1 MTKPQLKQTVL
12 AFEILEQRHL
22 LTGSFPTEGWQS
34 VLLDEGVAGDLELSF
49 SRDVPTVDFNG
60 TAVAANQPRFAA
72 EQLVTDTH
80 LWSQVLPQI
89 SNKPSFV
96 GSGWDHDGTTPLA
109 VVMAYPKIYFVRGD
123 AFSVENEYYFTGGD
137 LLNGAVS
144 GYRYWPASAVVHE
157 GLVVFQAHRQRS
169 EDGEWIR
176 EGSSFI
182 YTQDYGQTMQ
192 RVSQVGGGFDVPP
205 LENNVADGMKSA
217 RTWSFTNSFPEKSS
231 TDLLGAWFPW
241 ADYLRGKDKPK
252 GGQIGL
258 FRARR
263 TEVEQP
269 WIVEPNRLVFERWE
283 PSDAGGMHAHSAG
296 VFNDGMVSF
305 WGDVDDRNHMARHVA
320 EDLENYTTTTWTHN
334 TEFNGAWSP
343 DDNKVYRIGNQAASV
358 APGPNFGEV
367 LVTGDEQPEL
377 IMKIQRPDDPNGTA
391 IIRNQKGSFSGAM
404 YTGTMYTGRISLDI
418 HHLRDRGYVV
428 LEQWSKSQLQN
439 ISAIHY
445 SVDGEI
451 WTTLLNHDN
460 GYPRLYGDSILQTT
474 SDGIYAATAPGRSEV
489 FSPLAIS
496 PGGTNLSN
504 TTWDELTPPGAS
516 NTFRAVEFTDGEY
529 RYTDS
534 GELVSPQPVSSP
546 PVMETTPIFEV
557 TTDGFSTSLGT
568 RNASNIP
575 SSDGEIHRLDMW
587 YYNLSGDGM
596 SPSIYFTNS
605 YDPRGSRWVANNE
618 WVNGFRTVEPAPGS
632 TNENERFVKMSTQR
646 APSPQRWLMAPGGL
660 VEHHSPTYP
669 LAPESTGPHE
679 LATVSGFQITH
690 DWTVGLVFG
699 IPELGGFAGWIGT
712 TGSDAV
718 HPIATLRQDPNNY
731 IEVGYYRLDQ
741 WSQFIVLDVYSDG
754 AFAERLEFP
763 GLSVDMEDR
772 IHLAISGSEDG
783 LGASLLVPRYYV
795 GVQSQ
800 TLDELSVIRPQ
811 EVLLSSNASQDVVST
826 LEWYAVQVLPDQAL
840 TTQEREAFVI
850 SDEIFSP
857 AVGAPQVTSVKV
869 GSTDWDP
876 DFVSWI
882 DPLDQ
887 LGYDIR
893 GGNSQQTPLPWSN
906 INQIFVQFSE
916 DVQIAA
922 SDIQLTGIHV
932 QDYGTQGSFHYDQ
945 ETLTATITLNS
956 PLQAD
961 QVNLLISENVT
972 DLTGRSLDGEWT
984 DQHTD
989 FSSGDGTAGG
999 DFTFNFNVLP
1009 GDVSRDGILLANDT
1023 TLATSALSTTVG
1035 DAQYGAVAEW
1045 PYSIFSD
1052 LDGDGAILG
1061 SDLEVIQLAPF
1072 HTLPGVPVGT
1082 GPPRVQSV
1090 KVRSTAWS
1098 GDFVSLVDPIV
1109 RIGYAVPAGTTQS
1122 SPLPW
1127 ENLDQVS
1134 ITFSDDVQIN
1144 LADIQLTGIT
1154 TSEYT
1159 VTEVN
1164 YDSGSRTATLTL
1176 NNPIE
1181 ADRLQLVIADSVTNP
1196 SGEALDG
1203 EWPSQG
1209 STYESGNGIAGG
1221 SFVFDFNVLPGDI
1234 SQDNYVLGNDF
1245 TLAANAR
1252 LSDRHDP
1259 HYSVVADLDGS
1270 ATVLENDVALALQHQ
1285 FTTLPLSAPETASAS
1300 FIDLHPGRLESAH
1313 PESHSDQPIA
1323 QLLNDTGGMNPEST
1337 LLPLYN
1343 SHSTATSQSVVSQG
1357 ELPEISDPAA
1367 MENAS
1372 PSQATP
1378 PVQISLQ
1385 PGSPTEPFTHE
1396 RARLL
1401 ADPAYQAGLDINDID
1416 LLIALFDG
1424 HDYLATPENQPSDA
1438 GELASKPDPASED
1451 NWELVTTAVFED
1463 YFPHTSNED

>member
-1 MTKPQLKQTVL
+1 MFKNGSMIRSQLKRTVL
-12 AFEILEQRHL
+12 AFEILERRHL
-22 LTGSFPTEGWQS
+22 LTASFPTQGWQS
-34 VLLDEGVAGDLELSF
+34 ALFDEGVAGDLEFSF
-49 SRDVPTVDFNG
+49 SRDVPTIDFNG
-60 TAVAANQPRFAA
+60 SAVATNQPRFAA
-72 EQLVTDTH
+72 EKLVTDTH
-80 LWSQVLPQI
+80 HWIQILPQI
-89 SNKPSFV
+89 SKKPWTV

-109 VVMAYPKIYFVRGD
+109 VVVAYPKIYFVRGD
-123 AFSVENEYYFTGGD
+123 AFSVENAFTYGDD
-137 LLNGAVS
+137 LLRGTVS
-144 GYRYWPASAVVHE
+144 GYRYSPKAVVVHE
-157 GLVVFQAHRQRS
+157 GLVVFQALRERS

-176 EGSSFI
+176 EGISFFS
-182 YTQDYGQTMQ
+182 TQDYGQTIE
-192 RVSQVGGGFDVPP
+192 RVAQVGGGFDVPS
-205 LENNVADGMKSA
+205 LENNVADGKMSGRPWA
-217 RTWSFTNSFPEKSS
+217 FSNSFPEKSS

-241 ADYLRGKDKPK
+241 ADYIRQRDNPK

-263 TEVEQP
+263 PEVGQP
-269 WIVEPNRLVFERWE
+269 WVIEPNRLVFERWE
-283 PSDAGGMHAHSAG
+283 PSDTGGLHSHSAG
-296 VFNDGMVSF
+296 MFDDGLVSF
-305 WGDVDDRNHMARHVA
+305 WGDVDDRNHMARHIA
-320 EDLENYTTTTWTHN
+320 TDLENYTTTTWTHN

-343 DDNKVYRIGNQAASV
+343 GDDKVYRIGNQAASV

-391 IIRNQKGSFSGAM
+391 IIRNQKGSFSGAR
-404 YTGTMYTGRISLDI
+404 YTGSMYTGRISLEI

-428 LEQWSKSQLQN
+428 EETWSKSQLQQ

-451 WTTLLNHDN
+451 WTTLLNHDK
-460 GYPRLYGDSILQTT
+460 GYPRLYGDSILQAA
-474 SDGIYAATAPGRSEV
+474 SNGIYAAVAPGRTEV

-504 TTWDELTPPGAS
+504 TTWDELIPPSGS
-516 NTFRAVEFTDGEY
+516 NTFRAVEFNGSEY
-529 RYTDS
+529 RYADS
-534 GELVSPQPVSSP
+534 GELVLPQPVSSP
-546 PVMETTPIFEV
+546 PVMGTTPIFEV
-557 TTDGFSTSLGT
+557 TAEGSSKRLGK
-568 RNASNIP
+568 RNASDIP
-575 SSDGEIHRLDMW
+575 SNEGQPHRMDMW
-587 YYNLSGDGM
+587 YYNLSGDGI
-596 SPSIYFTNS
+596 SPSMRFTDS
-605 YDPRGSRWVANNE
+605 WSPAVSRWVTNNE
-618 WVNGFRTVEPAPGS
+618 WVNGFRISEPAPGS
-632 TNENERFVKMSTQR
+632 TSETERFVQMSIQFS
-646 APSPQRWLMAPGGL
+646 PSPQRWLMAPGGL

-679 LATVSGFQITH
+679 LATVSGFQIVH
-690 DWTVGLVFG
+690 DWTIGLVFG
-699 IPELGGFAGWIGT
+699 IPELGGFAGWLGT

-731 IEVGYYRLDQ
+731 IEVGHYRLDQ
-741 WSQFIVLDVYSDG
+741 WNQFIVLDVYSDG
-754 AFAERLEFP
+754 AFVERLEFSD
-763 GLSVDMEDR
+763 LSVDFEDR
-772 IHLAISGSEDG
+772 LQLVVSGSEEG

-795 GVQSQ
+795 GVQSK
-800 TLDELSVIRPQ
+800 TMDELPVIRPQ
-811 EVLLSSNASQDVVST
+811 EVLLSSNAAQDVVST

-869 GSTDWDP
+869 GSTDWHP
-876 DFVSWI
+876 DFVSWV
-882 DPLDQ
+882 DPLAQ
-887 LGYDIR
+887 LGYSIH

-906 INQIFVQFSE
+906 INQVFIQFSE
-916 DVQIAA
+916 DVQIGA
-922 SDIQLTGIHV
+922 SDIQLTGINA

-945 ETLTATITLNS
+945 ETLTAIITLDS

-961 QVNLLISENVT
+961 QVHLLISENVT
-972 DLTGRSLDGEWT
+972 DFTGRSLDGEWI

-1009 GDVSRDGILLANDT
+1009 GDVSRDGILLPNDSE
-1023 TLATSALSTTVG
+1023 LATSALSTTVG
-1035 DAQYGAVAEW
+1035 DGE
-1045 PYSIFSD
+1045 YSIYSD
-1052 LDGDGAILG
+1052 LNGDGTVLG
-1061 SDLEVIQLAPF
+1061 SDLEVIQLAPL
-1072 HTLPGVPVGT
+1072 HTLPDVPVGS

-1090 KVRSTAWS
+1090 KVRSTTWS
-1098 GDFVSLVDPIV
+1098 GDFVSLVDPIAK
-1109 RIGYAVPAGTTQS
+1109 IGYAVPTGTAQS

-1127 ENLDQVS
+1127 ENIDQVS

-1164 YDSGSRTATLTL
+1164 YDDGSRTATLTL
-1176 NNPIE
+1176 NKPIE

-1203 EWPSQG
+1203 EWPPQG
-1209 STYESGNGIAGG
+1209 SNFESGNGIAGD

-1245 TLAANAR
+1245 TLATNAR
-1252 LSDRHDP
+1252 LSDYHDP

-1270 ATVLENDVALALQHQ
+1270 ATVLENDVLLALQHQ
-1285 FTTLPLSAPETASAS
+1285 FTTLPMSAPETASAS
-1300 FIDLHPGRLESAH
+1300 FIDLQPGGLGAAHPG
-1313 PESHSDQPIA
+1313 SHSDQPIA
-1323 QLLNDTGGMNPEST
+1323 QLLNDAGRMNPDST
-1337 LLPLYN
+1337 LLPSN
-1343 SHSTATSQSVVSQG
+1343 TSHSTANSQPVISQG
-1357 ELPEISDPAA
+1357 ELTEISDPAA

-1372 PSQATP
+1372 PSQTTP

-1385 PGSPTEPFTHE
+1385 PQPPTEPLAHE
-1396 RARLL
+1396 LARLL
-1401 ADPAYQAGLDINDID
+1401 PDPAHQAGLDMNDID
-1416 LLIALFDG
+1416 LLTALFDG
-1424 HDYLATPENQPSDA
+1424 HDYLAAPNNQPSDA
-1438 GELASKPDPASED
+1438 GELTSEPDAASED